1 MATNPM
7 QRKARNSFLLGML
20 IMLLISSIVIIF
32 LVMQLMSKNKEEKEA
47 EISMVNVCV
56 LNQDVT
62 SGQIITSE
70 MIETKAVRS
79 DLIPANATSVATLYD
94 NFFYT
99 DEEGN
104 EIVTEVNNGEETLKI
119 IINNEKI
126 AINQDNNGNYYYELN
141 GQRVNVKLTSVPA
154 VARVNLSANT
164 VITSDLVSRGENTA
178 DRNVRRQ
185 EYNMVVLPIDLAT
198 GDYVDIRLMLPN
210 GQDYIVVAKKEVEIP
225 DVGGTSSQD
234 TIWVNLSEDEILHM
248 SCAIVDAFRMNGAKL
263 YATKY
268 TNPGT
273 QNATPNYIVNDNT
286 AQLINANP
294 NILEDAM
301 QELRNRYN
309 SSSNL
314 REYINSAL
322 DAQSDQAD
330 TNLQTNMED
339 SITRTQEERTDY
351 LDSLATPAT
360 TTTTGTSGTTTTT
373 GTSGTTTTN
382 TTE

>member
-56 LNQDVT
+56 LKQDVT

-126 AINQDNNGNYYYELN
+126 DINQDNNGNYYYELN

>member
-56 LNQDVT
+56 LKQDVT

-126 AINQDNNGNYYYELN
+126 DINQDNNGNYYYELN

-373 GTSGTTTTN
+373 N